1 MKAIVCTAYGPLD
14 VLQLQ
19 EVEKPAAKDNEVLI
33 KIYAT
38 TVTAGDVILR
48 SMNAFQRIVFG
59 LFFGLGKNK
68 ILGHELSGEIEAVG
82 KDVTQFKPGDQ
93 VFASAGSKGGA
104 YAQYICLPE
113 AGMVAIKP
121 ANLTYEEAAA
131 VPIGGNTALHI
142 LREGDIQPGQT
153 VLIYG
158 ASGSVGTYAVQ
169 LARYFGAKVTGVC
182 STANLELVKSLGA
195 DAVIDYTQEDFTQSG
210 ETYDVVFDAVRKVSA
225 SRCKAILEQGG
236 AFLTVASPTNERA
249 ENLVF
254 LKERIE
260 AGKVKP
266 VIDRRYP
273 LEQIAEAHRYVD
285 GGHKVGNVVITV
297 RQNGGKKWKTQQ

>member
-1 MKAIVCTAYGPLD
+1 MKAVVCTAYGPPD

-19 EVEKPAAKDNEVLI
+19 EVEKPAPRDNEVLI

-82 KDVTQFKPGDQ
+82 KRVTRLEPGEP
-93 VFASAGSKGGA
+93 VFASAGSGGGA
-104 YAQYICLPE
+104 YAEYICLPE
-113 AGMVAIKP
+113 DGMVAPRP
-121 ANLTYEEAAA
+121 ANLSYEEAAA

-142 LREGDIQPGQT
+142 LRKGEIQSGQR

-182 STANLELVKSLGA
+182 STANLELVQSLGA
-195 DAVIDYTQEDFTQSG
+195 EQVIDYTQGDFTQSG

-225 SRCKAILEQGG
+225 SRCKAILKQGG
-236 AFLTVASPTNERA
+236 AFLTVASPTSERA
-249 ENLVF
+249 ENLIF
-254 LKERIE
+254 LRELVE
-260 AGKVKP
+260 AGEIRP

-285 GGHKVGNVVITV
+285 GGHKVGNIVITV
-297 RQNGGKKWKTQQ
+297 RQDG

>member
-1 MKAIVCTAYGPLD
+1 MKAIVCTEYGPPD
-14 VLQLQ
+14 VLRLQ
-19 EVEKPAAKDNEVLI
+19 EVEKPAPKDNEVLI

-48 SMNAFQRIVFG
+48 SMTGLQRIVFG
-59 LFFGLGKNK
+59 LMFGLRRNK
-68 ILGHELSGEIEAVG
+68 ILGHELAGEVEAVG
-82 KDVTQFKPGDQ
+82 MRVTRFEPGEP
-93 VFASAGSKGGA
+93 VFASAGSGGGA
-104 YAQYICLPE
+104 YAEYICLSE

-131 VPIGGNTALHI
+131 IPIGGNTALHI
-142 LREGDIQPGQT
+142 LRKGEIQPGQR

-169 LARYFGAKVTGVC
+169 LARYFRAKVTGVC

-225 SRCKAILEQGG
+225 SRCKAILKQGG
-236 AFLTVASPTNERA
+236 TFLTVASPTSERA

-254 LKERIE
+254 LRELIE
-260 AGKVKP
+260 AGKVNP

-285 GGHKVGNVVITV
+285 GGHKVGNIVITV
-297 RQNGGKKWKTQQ
+297 RQNG